1 MEVAQNNGEVTQST
15 FADANN
21 FHEDGFTFVF
31 QNEDQENIRTIPA
44 DILQRYPNCMLTR
57 MVNSHINTRRTADG
71 GYIIKNRN
79 LEMIEHVINFMQ
91 SKHNLF
97 KDCLQLLSQFRKH
110 FFDNFKVGRS

>member
-15 FADANN
+15 FTDANN

-97 KDCLQLLSQFRKH
+97 KDCLQLLFQFRKH